1 MHHSTVR
8 YLAQS
13 QFAFLRGVWRAR
25 CFVADCLQ
33 SVGTAAQSASRIAS
47 RQTCSKTQIAT
58 AQGIGL
64 SIIVVLALG
73 ACGKHEPTAG
83 KKSSATGKEIVKIG
97 HVAPLT
103 GSIAHLG
110 KDNENGVRLAIEDA
124 NAKGIEID
132 GKKITFQLLSE
143 DDQADPKISTAVA
156 QKLVNAKVAGIIGHL
171 NSGTTIP
178 ASKIYF
184 EAGIPQISGS
194 ATTPKY
200 TQQGFKTA
208 FRLMANDTQQGLVL
222 SNFITTELNAKQ
234 VAVIDDR
241 SAYGQGLADEVEKN
255 LKSNG
260 VKVVAREYTNE
271 RATDFKAMLANI
283 KNLNPEVVF
292 YGGMDATGGPML
304 KQMRELGIKAQF
316 LQGDGGCTPQFISL
330 AGNAAEGF
338 KCSQAGMPVVLMPN
352 AEDFQTRFEKR
363 FGKIQLYAPYTY
375 DATSVLIAAMQKAK
389 STDPAK
395 YLPELAKISY
405 DGVTGK
411 VEFDSKGDLRAG
423 FITLY
428 EVKAGKLS
436 VLSMHDAST
445 ILKTTEIK

>member
-1 MHHSTVR
+1 MQHSTV
-8 YLAQS
+8 L
-13 QFAFLRGVWRAR
+13 
-25 CFVADCLQ
+25 
-33 SVGTAAQSASRIAS
+33 
-47 RQTCSKTQIAT
+47 
-58 AQGIGL
+58 GI
-64 SIIVVLALG
+64 SIIAVLALS
-73 ACGKHEPTAG
+73 ACGKHEPSTET
-83 KKSSATGKEIVKIG
+83 KSSSSGKAIVKIG

-124 NAKGIEID
+124 NAKGVEIG
-132 GKKITFQLLSE
+132 GKKITFQLVTE
-143 DDQADPKISTAVA
+143 DDQADPKISTIVA
-156 QKLVNAKVAGIIGHL
+156 QKLVDAKVAGVIGHL

-178 ASKIYF
+178 ASKIYAD
-184 EAGIPQISGS
+184 AGIPQISGS

-208 FRLMANDTQQGLVL
+208 FRLMANDIQQGLVL
-222 SNFITTELNAKQ
+222 SNFITSELNAKQ
-234 VAVIDDR
+234 VAIIDDR

-255 LKSNG
+255 VKSNG
-260 VKVVAREYTNE
+260 AKIVAREYTNE
-271 RATDFKAMLANI
+271 KATDFKSILTAI
-283 KNLNPEVVF
+283 KAQNPEVVF

-316 LQGDGGCTPQFISL
+316 LQGDGGCTHQFIKL

-338 KCSQAGMPVVLMPN
+338 KCSQAGMPVVMMPN
-352 AEDFQTRFEKR
+352 AEDFQSRFEKK
-363 FGKIQLYAPYTY
+363 FGHIQLYAPYTY

-411 VEFDSKGDLRAG
+411 VEFDDKGDLRAG
-423 FITLY
+423 YITLY
-428 EVKAGKLS
+428 EVKLGKLA
-436 VLSMHDAST
+436 VLSMHNAST